1 MRKWRSHFLV
11 VTLLQLQVVL
21 YTLSKDQIMQIPGE
35 CMSVVSR
42 TTDFIA
48 SNALSLDTHTYI
60 QSGSN

>member
-48 SNALSLDTHTYI
+48 SNATLS
-60 QSGSN
+60 